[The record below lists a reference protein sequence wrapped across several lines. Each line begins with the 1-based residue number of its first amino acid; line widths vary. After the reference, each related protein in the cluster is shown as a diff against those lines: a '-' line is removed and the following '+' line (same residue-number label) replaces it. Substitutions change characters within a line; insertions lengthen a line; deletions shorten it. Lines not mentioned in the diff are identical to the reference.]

1 MIEFV
6 IEEDDLNELC
16 LAKDLVTTLY
26 EFAIQSR
33 GQLCLDSTALTTT
46 LWIIKDKLDFVEKQA
61 KQA

>member
-16 LAKDLVTTLY
+16 LAKDLVMTLY
-26 EFAIQSR
+26 EFALQSH
-33 GQLCLDSTALTTT
+33 GQLCLDSTALTGT